1 MKRNL
6 IFPSILMVSLV
17 ASTLQGATVYK
28 DIAAGDV
35 TSLTNE
41 LAQSRNGNTV
51 VIRLAAG
58 DYDLTGI
65 EMNSGSHLYL
75 DNRAIVGQGDSPW
88 KTRLIGDGTKRI
100 IRADNTLWYDGNM
113 NCRVENLTVTN
124 GWTSGDGG
132 GISGYPNI
140 INTVVIGNHAEG
152 NGGGIGGY
160 GYCRNLT
167 ILNNTAKGVG
177 GGAFHPNYIYNS
189 VIRGNSAQNGGGVGA
204 DTSYGSITNC
214 VIEDNVA
221 LGYGGGVRYVRK
233 IIKCQIAGNSAEYY
247 GGGIYGGD
255 MSTKTYAIM
264 DSTICSNKS
273 TYTNLGY
280 GGGVYQYSMTNCF
293 VFANYGRYG
302 GGISKCYAYKCQ
314 FYDNY
319 AIGAGGAVHASTC
332 VDCELGGNIV
342 GESLNGYNAYQSKL
356 INCDISKTGIA
367 DCSSDSCKFHD
378 IGRIVSI
385 DNPYVA
391 AVVTNV
397 NIYIGVP
404 ICTNCLFVNNRQEWY
419 YNSAVSKKY
428 GQIMFQGV
436 DGTTRSAQIVNCTIV
451 SNTIGQMFAYCRTPA
466 SPWNVENSVF
476 FGNVCYYGSGDLVNY
491 DHNITNGIFF
501 TRCAYGVSSGKFSSA
516 GPSIWTKAGET
527 NYKFGANGFPAKP
540 VFMYQRKH
548 GSEYPFSLWYTSPLC
563 GRGKVEDWMSSAYD
577 IRGDAD
583 GGKYLRLRD
592 GKCDIGCYQCW
603 EKIPGI
609 TISLK

>member
-1 MKRNL
+1 MRHL
-6 IFPSILMVSLV
+6 TFFLFASTVSLM
-17 ASTLQGATVYK
+17 AHTLQSATVYK
-28 DIAAGDV
+28 DIEAGDV

-65 EMNSGSHLYL
+65 EMDSGSHLYL

-100 IRADNTLWYDGNM
+100 IKATNAWYDGNK

-124 GWTSGDGG
+124 GWTTGNGG
-132 GISGYPNI
+132 GIAGYPNI

-152 NGGGIGGY
+152 NGGGIGEY
-160 GYCRNLT
+160 GYCHNL
-167 ILNNTAKGVG
+167 IIMNNTAKGVG
-177 GGAFHPNYIYNS
+177 GGAYNPNYIYNS
-189 VIRGNSAQNGGGVGA
+189 EIRGNTAQNGGGVGNNG
-204 DTSYGSITNC
+204 SYGTLTNC
-214 VIEDNVA
+214 IIEGNIA
-221 LGYGGGVRYVRK
+221 AGYGGGVRR
-233 IIKCQIAGNSAEYY
+233 ISTIKKCRIVGNEAVYY
-247 GGGIYGGD
+247 GGGVEGSDFSGAKYELL
-255 MSTKTYAIM
+255 
-264 DSTICSNKS
+264 DSTICSNTA
-273 TYTNLGY
+273 TYTGY
-280 GGGVYQYSMTNCF
+280 GYGAGVYSYAMTNCV

-302 GGISKCYAYKCQ
+302 GGISQCRADNCR
-314 FYDNY
+314 FFDNY

-332 VDCELGGNIV
+332 TKCEIQTNIV
-342 GESLNGYNAYQSKL
+342 GGTGSTGHNAYQSKL
-356 INCDISKTGIA
+356 FDCDVSATGVSGCIA
-367 DCSSDSCKFHD
+367 VRCTFHD
-378 IGRIVSI
+378 IGRAVSI
-385 DNPYVA
+385 DNPYIVA
-391 AVVTNV
+391 STTNALICTGIPV
-397 NIYIGVP
+397 
-404 ICTNCLFVNNRQEWY
+404 CTNCLFVNNRQEWY
-419 YNSAVSKKY
+419 YTPDEAKSY
-428 GQIMFQGV
+428 GQSLFQGV
-436 DGTTRSAQIVNCTIV
+436 DNASISGQIVNCTVV
-451 SNTIGQMFAYCRTPA
+451 SNTVGQMFSYCRAT
-466 SPWNVENSVF
+466 SKPWNVENSVF
-476 FGNVCYYGSGDLVNY
+476 FGNVCYWGNGDLVNY

-527 NYKFGANGFPAKP
+527 NYKFGADGFPAKP
-540 VFMYQRKH
+540 VFMYERKP
-548 GSEYPFSLWYTSPLC
+548 GSAYPFSLWYTSPLC